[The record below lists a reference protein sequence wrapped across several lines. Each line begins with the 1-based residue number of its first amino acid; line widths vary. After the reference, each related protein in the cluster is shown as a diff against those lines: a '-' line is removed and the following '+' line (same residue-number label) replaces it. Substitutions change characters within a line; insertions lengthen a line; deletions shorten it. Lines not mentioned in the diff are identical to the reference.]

1 MGRVKYKNY
10 ATQQRGEQQKMANEM
25 FAHGE
30 TYESYEE
37 MLEVYVKEKET
48 IDPNKF
54 DKEDLSD
61 WVGQRRVRE
70 LYKIIAR
77 YIIENGLNGENN

>member
-1 MGRVKYKNY
+1 MGHVKYKNY

-54 DKEDLSD
+54 DKEDFSD
-61 WVGQRRVRE
+61 WVGQRRVDWFKQRHE
-70 LYKIIAR
+70 
-77 YIIENGLNGENN
+77 GENSTRS